1 VPFTRV
7 EVPEPEP
14 RVIQFPISR
23 EPSEAP
29 VDHSEEI
36 AAVTP
41 PPPLLGKLAR
51 LEQIAT
57 ELVAEI
63 EVHGGI
69 VGAGKD
75 VECRIME
82 VANKLWT
89 SAAHP
94 PVRRFN

>member
-1 VPFTRV
+1 M
-7 EVPEPEP
+7 
-14 RVIQFPISR
+14 SR
-23 EPSEAP
+23 EPPEAP

-41 PPPLLGKLAR
+41 PPLLGKLAR
-51 LEQIAT
+51 LEQVAT

-82 VANKLWT
+82 VANRLWT
-89 SAAHP
+89 LAAHP